1 MIESQAYVE
10 RRRRLFELLPERS
23 FALLFAGQAPY
34 MSGDHPYSPF
44 HVNRNFLYLSGI
56 AQEHSIL
63 LLAKL
68 DGQEQTL
75 LFTEHVSPT
84 EEKWT
89 GKRLSDDQARST
101 SGIETIQDVAQFE
114 GTLGRLLRT
123 GEYEQLY
130 LDVEQDNWAQT
141 ETPAHRFARTFRDKY
156 PAVPIR
162 NPYPLI
168 CRLRS
173 VKDESEIAQIREAL
187 RITKDGILRMMQ
199 HAKPGIKEYEL
210 EAHFDYALRSQGVRE
225 HAFPSIIAGGERATV
240 LHYVTNDQAI
250 AEGDLVLCDLG
261 AAIGGYSA
269 DITRT
274 FPITGK
280 FSDRQRQLY
289 EVVLKAMEATF
300 AAIRPGVT
308 LAELNDVT
316 KSTYARELKAI
327 GLIQEDSEVSR
338 YYYHSV
344 SHRLGLDTHDVGS
357 PKWPLQPG
365 DVITVEPGL
374 YVAEEGIGI
383 RIEDDVVVT
392 AEGYINLSEDIPKSV
407 DDIERLMANR

>member
-1 MIESQAYVE
+1 MTEPQAYIE
-10 RRRRLFELLPERS
+10 RRRRLLELLPERS
-23 FALLFAGQAPY
+23 FALLFAYQAPY

-44 HVNRNFLYLSGI
+44 HVNRNFFYLSGI

-68 DGQEQTL
+68 DGQEQMV

-89 GKRLSDDQARST
+89 GKRLSDDQARSV
-101 SGIETIQDVAQFE
+101 SGIETIQDIAQFE

-141 ETPAHRFARTFRDKY
+141 ETSAHRFARTFRDKY
-156 PAVPIR
+156 PAVSIR

-168 CRLRS
+168 CRLRT
-173 VKDESEIAQIREAL
+173 VKDDGEIKQIREAL

-199 HAKPGIKEYEL
+199 HAKPGMKEYEL

-261 AAIGGYSA
+261 AAFGGYSA

-289 EVVLKAMEATF
+289 EIVLKAMEATF

-316 KSTYARELKAI
+316 KATYARELKAI
-327 GLIQEDSEVSR
+327 GLIQEDDEVSR

-392 AEGYINLSEDIPKSV
+392 ADGYVNLSEDIPKRV
-407 DDIERLMANR
+407 EDVERLMTLR